1 MFSRCAVAIGL
12 VVAFG
17 VLAGCGGKGDPAAS
31 GPKATFDGNCASCHA
46 QAGQPGGPPGRGSSK
61 GPNLEKIGAEP
72 GRTADW
78 LADFIRDPKSKRADA
93 KMPGFGGKLKDEEIR
108 ELAEWL
114 AAKK

>member
-1 MFSRCAVAIGL
+1 MGSRWAVAYVL
-12 VVAFG
+12 VVCFC
-17 VLAGCGGKGDPAAS
+17 VLAGCGKGDPAAT
-31 GPKATFDGNCASCHA
+31 GPKVTFDQNCANCHA
-46 QAGQPGGPPGRGSSK
+46 QAGEPGGPGRGGSK
-61 GPNLEKIGAEP
+61 GPNLSKIGAEP

-93 KMPGFGGKLKDEEIR
+93 KMPGFGGKLKDEQIR